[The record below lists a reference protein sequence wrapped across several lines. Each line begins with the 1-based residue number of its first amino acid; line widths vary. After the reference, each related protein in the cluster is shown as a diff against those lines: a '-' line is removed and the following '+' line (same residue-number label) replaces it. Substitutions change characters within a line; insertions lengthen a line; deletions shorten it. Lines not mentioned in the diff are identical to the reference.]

1 MISAKNLR
9 LTFFSSL
16 EIQLHLSKRK
26 ITTIFQIHCIRKW
39 FQIEIIVK
47 STTLFVIEFWS
58 TNLFSFF
65 VKHVDF
71 WGLQL
76 YCINRTIPVFK
87 IDNTF
92 MKVIW
97 KCLKM
102 QFTRHCCC
110 KNFWKLQR
118 MFVILVPKVSRGK
131 SINSG
136 LWNSLKIP
144 VLNRAV
150 GRLLFFLL
158 FTWNCKRLSQ
168 VFKNSL
174 QSTNSTETKRELVLY
189 STNYKGEMNYHN
201 ISRAFGTGPMESWLL
216 NFKPFP
222 M

>member
-39 FQIEIIVK
+39 FQIEIVVK

-58 TNLFSFF
+58 TNFFSFF

-118 MFVILVPKVSRGK
+118 MFVILVPKVDRE
-131 SINSG
+131 
-136 LWNSLKIP
+136 KI
-144 VLNRAV
+144 LIQGCGIHWKFLYLT
-150 GRLLFFLL
+150 GRLLFFYCSPEIVKDFSKFLKIVCNPQ
-158 FTWNCKRLSQ
+158 TQQKQKKS
-168 VFKNSL
+168 
-174 QSTNSTETKRELVLY
+174 
-189 STNYKGEMNYHN
+189 
-201 ISRAFGTGPMESWLL
+201 
-216 NFKPFP
+216 
-222 M
+222 